1 MRSLAAVRWTDLRDH
16 MTDLVTEQESIMTD
30 LVTEQE
36 ESIMTDLLREKIVQI
51 NPLQKKQP
59 LVGINKA
66 DIWIILEI
74 ILRESI
80 MTDLRSTQEAVSLLL
95 KLMRISSKNTL
106 MNAKQL
112 RVL

>member
-1 MRSLAAVRWTDLRDH
+1 MTDLRDH
-16 MTDLVTEQESIMTD
+16 MTDLLRDHMTD
-30 LVTEQE
+30 LR
-36 ESIMTDLLREKIVQI
+36 D
-51 NPLQKKQP
+51 N
-59 LVGINKA
+59 
-66 DIWIILEI
+66 
-74 ILRESI
+74 

>member
-1 MRSLAAVRWTDLRDH
+1 MIIVVLVILGAILIWPPMQEVVRMGSREN
-16 MTDLVTEQESIMTD
+16 LVVLHIM
-30 LVTEQE
+30 
-36 ESIMTDLLREKIVQI
+36 K
-51 NPLQKKQP
+51 
-59 LVGINKA
+59 
-66 DIWIILEI
+66 
-74 ILRESI
+74 ESI